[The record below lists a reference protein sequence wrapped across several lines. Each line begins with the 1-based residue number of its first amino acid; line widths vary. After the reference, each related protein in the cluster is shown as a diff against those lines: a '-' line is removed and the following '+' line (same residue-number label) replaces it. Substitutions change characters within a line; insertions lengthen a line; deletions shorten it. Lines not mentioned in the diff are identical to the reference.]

1 MNDSRELKTTTTTL
15 MPDES
20 VGDVVHDAM
29 QKLFNE
35 VVDNLTEHYQNLFF
49 CGVWGRLE
57 AMALIARPITSNDV
71 ANFRKSFQDNWIRQ
85 CAEQNTF
92 PCDCGADL
100 NDAEIIETNKVQC
113 RECQMVR
120 VIET

>member
-1 MNDSRELKTTTTTL
+1 MNRINKLKTTTTTL

-35 VVDNLTEHYQNLFF
+35 VVDNLDERHQNLFF

-57 AMALIARPITSNDV
+57 AMAIIARPITSNDV
-71 ANFRKSFQDNWIRQ
+71 ANFRKTYEEHWIRQ
-85 CAEQNTF
+85 CAERNTF

-100 NDAEIIETNKVQC
+100 NDGEILETNKIQC
-113 RECQMVR
+113 RECHMIR
-120 VIET
+120 VIEA